1 MKFLESDLVRF
12 ERYLLEKNLLP
23 IKFISTILDVFFIY
37 VKNKI
42 YLFVELSQLKGKLY
56 LRLD

>member
-23 IKFISTILDVFFIY
+23 IKFISTILDVFPSY
-37 VKNKI
+37 MLKI
-42 YLFVELSQLKGKLY
+42 RFTLFC
-56 LRLD
+56 